1 MIVSYAEVLVLA
13 ALVFVMGAVCAVSRR
28 NLIMILIGVEVML
41 NAAGI
46 ALVGAS
52 LYWNILEGQIFV
64 LFIMAFAAGEVS
76 VGLALI
82 IYSERRTGS
91 VDSDEYC
98 LLKG

>member
-1 MIVSYAEVLVLA
+1 MIVSYAEVLLLA
-13 ALVFVMGAVCAVSRR
+13 GLVFIMGAVCAASRR

-52 LYWNILEGQIFV
+52 LHWNVLEGQIFV
-64 LFIMAFAAGEVS
+64 LFVMAFAAAEVS

-82 IYSERRTGS
+82 IYSQRRTGS
-91 VDSDEYC
+91 VEADSYSV
-98 LLKG
+98 LKG